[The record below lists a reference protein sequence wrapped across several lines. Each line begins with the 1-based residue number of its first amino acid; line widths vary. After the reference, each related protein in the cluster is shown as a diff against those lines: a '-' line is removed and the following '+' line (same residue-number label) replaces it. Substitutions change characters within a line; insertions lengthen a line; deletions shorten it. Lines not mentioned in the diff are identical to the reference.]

1 MRSADALIFLTS
13 RVEHCVEAT
22 TRSAPVGPM
31 VCTLPGDCCGGERA
45 GLCSFHE
52 SWTMKLLKTSVLA
65 ALACFSLNL
74 RSAEADNAYAAA
86 GVVQFKNLQATLSTP
101 GESAPYFGVGVSR
114 QIGLNVQTGS
124 ILPTSAPMPVGYDPI
139 TNVVTLEFT
148 GMQGPHPNPSL
159 GAVHVIQTLK
169 GDIHC
174 TWEAV
179 FTMELDLDT
188 GDAILSGDGAFTIIG
203 GTRHYRKAT
212 GSFQT
217 LFETDVVPAGADSA
231 LADWTQNGEIC
242 R

>member
-1 MRSADALIFLTS
+1 
-13 RVEHCVEAT
+13 
-22 TRSAPVGPM
+22 
-31 VCTLPGDCCGGERA
+31 
-45 GLCSFHE
+45 
-52 SWTMKLLKTSVLA
+52 MKLLKTSVLA
-65 ALACFSLNL
+65 VVACLSVNL
-74 RSAEADNAYAAA
+74 RSAEADNDYTAA
-86 GVVQFKNLQATLSTP
+86 GVVQFKNLQATLNVP
-101 GESAPYFGVGVSR
+101 GETAPYFGIGISR
-114 QIGLNVQTGS
+114 QLGLNVQTGS
-124 ILPTSAPMPVGYDPI
+124 ILPTSAPMPVGFDPD

-148 GMQGPHPNPSL
+148 GVQGPNPNPFL
-159 GAVHVIQTLK
+159 GDVHVIHTVR

-188 GDAILSGDGAFTIIG
+188 GDAILSGDGEFTIIG
-203 GTRHYRKAT
+203 GTRRYRNAT